1 MCAHCRVSLKILIF
15 SWIEFVSD
23 GHRLILVY
31 FTAKFTV
38 FLFPCIY
45 KSTNMYTVGDA
56 GNVGSEGEKGA
67 KGDRGAP
74 VGYSTTALVA

>member
-1 MCAHCRVSLKILIF
+1 
-15 SWIEFVSD
+15 
-23 GHRLILVY
+23 
-31 FTAKFTV
+31 
-38 FLFPCIY
+38 
-45 KSTNMYTVGDA
+45 MYTVGDA